1 MSSRRGFTLIELL
14 VSLILLVIVGGGIY
28 QTLLVVQR
36 VSLRQTE
43 VSATA
48 GAVRSGVQLIQSEL
62 QEITNNSSVG
72 TSDIV
77 SISPSAIGYNAMRGI
92 GEACEISTTSVKVR
106 QGSYQGL
113 RIPTA
118 GRDQILLFFDG
129 DSLKR
134 TDDHW
139 HSVGF
144 GSPTASTCS
153 DGTASWTLSFS
164 TALTTTQSDSVWI
177 PSPIRTSE
185 EMEIGLVNDNGKDW
199 LGIRSVSSGT
209 EPALLPAVGPISALT
224 FQYVDKTNSVT
235 ATRSAVSTI
244 KIVLTGITDRAV
256 PTGVGSA
263 VGNPTETL
271 RIIVQLRNSQ

>member
-14 VSLILLVIVGGGIY
+14 VALILLVLVGGGIY

-62 QEITNNSSVG
+62 QEITNNA
-72 TSDIV
+72 TLDESDIV
-77 SISPSAIGYNAMRGI
+77 SMTASAIRYHAMRGI
-92 GEACEISTTSVKVR
+92 GEACEITTTYVKVR
-106 QGSYQGL
+106 EGSYQGL
-113 RIPTA
+113 RFPTA
-118 GRDQILLFFDG
+118 DRDQILLFFDG
-129 DSLKR
+129 DSLKS

-144 GSPTASTCS
+144 SGPTASTCS
-153 DGTASWTLSFS
+153 DGTVARILSFS
-164 TALTTTQSDSVWI
+164 TALTPTQRDSVWI

-185 EMEIGLVNDNGKDW
+185 QMEIGIVNDNGKDW

-209 EPALLPAVGPISALT
+209 EPTLLPVVGPISALA
-224 FQYVDKTNSVT
+224 FQYVDKTNTVT
-235 ATRSAVSTI
+235 ATLSAVSTV

-256 PTGVGSA
+256 TTGVGSA

-271 RIIVQLRNSQ
+271 RIIVQLRNSK